1 MISWIIISSIIFS
14 SRSLCTFHV
23 PIGGISG
30 SGLTLSSH
38 FKQSLL
44 LENAFDLG
52 CYIPYTRFE
61 PHPHKPWLNQHLHWY
76 NWWDMKRTRVG
87 SDMMNQGVYLSSV
100 DKFYTFKCQNRYRI
114 FYWYRILTILR
125 IQVLPGSY
133 LTQPTLVPSMSE
145 TTGLRYNWP
154 SSLINQ
160 AWFISDIR
168 PTLVPSMVWMKCQ
181 NVQNN
186 VFCLFLRGSPNIV
199 RLSVC
204 LSVCPYSSSM
214 FIISA
219 THELVS

>member
-76 NWWDMKRTRVG
+76 NWWDMEGTRVG

-100 DKFYTFKCQNRYRI
+100 EKFYTFKWQNRYRI
-114 FYWYRILTILR
+114 FYWYRILTITEIR
-125 IQVLPGSY
+125 GTP
-133 LTQPTLVPSMSE
+133 
-145 TTGLRYNWP
+145 
-154 SSLINQ
+154 
-160 AWFISDIR
+160 WFISD
-168 PTLVPSMVWMKCQ
+168 PTSPCTFHVRNHWPSLQLTLNPHQPGLVHFRYQTDTCTFHGL
-181 NVQNN
+181 N
-186 VFCLFLRGSPNIV
+186 
-199 RLSVC
+199 
-204 LSVCPYSSSM
+204 
-214 FIISA
+214 
-219 THELVS
+219 EVSECSE